1 MHNFFFK
8 NFGYSAMNI
17 YGARPWLPTQSSP
30 ALLRKLTVRSLDRL
44 LIKGKPN
51 PKLIKVCSFL
61 DANQVC

>member
-30 ALLRKLTVRSLDRL
+30 ALLRKLAVGSPDRL
-44 LIKGKPN
+44 LIKGKPLTQN
-51 PKLIKVCSFL
+51 
-61 DANQVC
+61 